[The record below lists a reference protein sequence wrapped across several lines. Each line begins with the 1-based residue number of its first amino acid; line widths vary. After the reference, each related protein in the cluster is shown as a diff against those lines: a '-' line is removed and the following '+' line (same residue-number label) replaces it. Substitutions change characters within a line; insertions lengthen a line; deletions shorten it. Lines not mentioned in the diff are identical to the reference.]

1 VKIAM
6 VSEHASPLAA
16 LGGVDAGGQNVHVAA
31 LSEAIARRG
40 VEVVVHTRRDSPDLP
55 ERVAMDHGVEVHH
68 IDAGPAAP
76 LPKDE
81 LLPYMP
87 AFAERLEQEWRR
99 ERPDV
104 VHSHFWM
111 SGWAALQAAPALGIP
126 VAHTFHALGVVKR
139 RYQGR
144 RDTSPAER
152 IQIEGELVRR
162 VDQIVATCTD
172 EVFELIRIGAPNG
185 HVTVIPCGVDLELFS
200 AEGPASPRSCR
211 RRLVCVG
218 RLVER
223 KGIGNVIS
231 SLAGLPD
238 AELVVAG
245 GPDRDQL

>member
-1 VKIAM
+1 MKIAM

-31 LSEAIARRG
+31 LSEAIGRRG
-40 VEVVVHTRRDSPDLP
+40 DELVVHSRRDSPYLP
-55 ERVAMDHGVEVHH
+55 ERVAMASGVEVHH
-68 IDAGPAAP
+68 IDAGPAAA

-81 LLPYMP
+81 LLPYMS

-111 SGWAALQAAPALGIP
+111 SGWAALRAATALGIP

-152 IQIEGELVRR
+152 IPIEAEIVRR
-162 VDQIVATCTD
+162 VEERVA
-172 EVFELIRIGAPNG
+172 P
-185 HVTVIPCGVDLELFS
+185 DLRRLLLRRPS
-200 AEGPASPRSCR
+200 RRHRLWRLR
-211 RRLVCVG
+211 RRLLQRPSRRQ
-218 RLVER
+218 RLWR
-223 KGIGNVIS
+223 
-231 SLAGLPD
+231 LRRRRP
-238 AELVVAG
+238 
-245 GPDRDQL
+245 PDRRLLQRPASVQRRPPIRLLTW